1 MTNQVVTWKKIA
13 EKANEMYPKSLR
25 PPLDQRAVDTGPIE
39 YIASA
44 CMKKGSLLTN
54 TSSPLKSKQDTI
66 PNASGISAKLNLH
79 SRIENAFTSAVQRK
93 KKKLGIKPT
102 HIFEDYNM
110 SKGQIDISEIVLD
123 KDDLRRHDLMLS
135 R

>member
-44 CMKKGSLLTN
+44 CMKKGTLLTN

-66 PNASGISAKLNLH
+66 LNASGISAKLNLH
-79 SRIENAFTSAVQRK
+79 SRIENALTSAVQRK

-123 KDDLRRHDLMLS
+123 KDDLRRHDLML
-135 R
+135 RR

>member
-1 MTNQVVTWKKIA
+1 MTNHVVTWKKIA
-13 EKANEMYPKSLR
+13 ERANEMYPKSLR
-25 PPLDQRAVDTGPIE
+25 PPLDQRAVDTGPVE

-54 TSSPLKSKQDTI
+54 TSSPLKAKQDMLNT
-66 PNASGISAKLNLH
+66 SSISAKLNLH

-123 KDDLRRHDLMLS
+123 KDDLRRHDVML
-135 R
+135 RR